1 MNTAELIE
9 AAKAEYLATRKDAAI
24 LAAKGKSPNATD
36 VEVYICH
43 RDLYASQPC
52 WVKVIGGGKAQI
64 FGIEYA
70 DKILSSLK

>member
-24 LAAKGKSPNATD
+24 LAAKGKSPNGKEI
-36 VEVYICH
+36 EVYICH
-43 RDLYASQPC
+43 RDLNATQPC
-52 WVKVIGGGKAQI
+52 WVKVVGGGKAQS
-64 FGIEYA
+64 FGIEHA